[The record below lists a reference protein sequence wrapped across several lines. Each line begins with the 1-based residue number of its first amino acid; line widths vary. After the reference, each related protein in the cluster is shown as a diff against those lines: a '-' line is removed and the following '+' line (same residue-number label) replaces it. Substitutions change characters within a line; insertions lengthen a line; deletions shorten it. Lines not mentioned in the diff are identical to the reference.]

1 MMIAR
6 GFTTFRSMIDFEY
19 AGILKTALVLVLAS
33 LLRLV
38 YQRAIRPPPPRIC
51 GAPGGPPVTAPRVR
65 LRDGRHLAYLETG
78 VPRAAATHKIVYI
91 HGFDSCRHDVLPVSP
106 DLLRRLGA
114 CVVSY
119 DRPGYGQSDPDP
131 WQTERSSALDVQD
144 LADQLGLGDRFH
156 VVGFS
161 RGGQIVWSCLAHIP
175 HRLAG
180 AVLVSPLANF
190 WWRGFPGGVSSRA
203 FAAQLAQDRWAVSV
217 ARHAPWLVYWWNTQR
232 WFPPFSL
239 IARDRRVYSPPDMD
253 VISKLAAG
261 PRRRPY
267 RAEVKQ
273 QGVFEALHRDMI
285 MAFGKWDYSPL
296 ELGEKEVAVHL
307 WHGADDRVVTPT
319 MSRYIAR
326 QLPWIRYH
334 EVPDAG
340 HLFILADGMA
350 DRIVKTLVLGD

>member
-1 MMIAR
+1 M
-6 GFTTFRSMIDFEY
+6 S
-19 AGILKTALVLVLAS
+19 AGMVKTAVVLLLAS

-38 YQRAIRPPPPRIC
+38 YQRLIRPPPPRIC
-51 GAPGGPPVTAPRVR
+51 GAPGGPPVTAPRVK

-78 VPRAAATHKIVYI
+78 VPRAAATHKIVFV
-91 HGFDSCRHDVLPVSP
+91 HGFDSCRHDVLPASQ

-119 DRPGYGQSDPDP
+119 DRPGYGESDPDP
-131 WQTERSSALDVQD
+131 SQTERSSALDVQD

-161 RGGQIVWSCLAHIP
+161 RGGQVVLSCLAHIP

-180 AVLVSPLANF
+180 AALVSPVANF
-190 WWRGFPGGVSSRA
+190 WWCGFAGGGVSRRA
-203 FAAQLAQDRWAVSV
+203 YAAQLPQDRWAVSV

-232 WFPPFSL
+232 WFPPSSL
-239 IARDRRVYSPPDMD
+239 VARNRRVYSPPDLD
-253 VISKLAAG
+253 VISNLAAAG
-261 PRRRPY
+261 PQRRPH

-285 MAFGKWDYSPL
+285 VAFGEWDCSPL
-296 ELGEKEVAVHL
+296 ELELELGNPPPGEKEVAVHL
-307 WHGADDRVVTPT
+307 WHGADDRVVTPI
-319 MSRYIAR
+319 MSRHIAR

-334 EVPDAG
+334 ELPDAG
-340 HLFILADGMA
+340 HLFMLADGMA
-350 DRIVKTLVLGD
+350 DRIVKTLVLSD